1 VGADLASRRVHEES
15 GTLSDSVARVVVD
28 VTGVDRWFDYLIP
41 DHLAAKAV
49 VGTRVRVP
57 LHNRHVPGWIM
68 AVLAVDDVT
77 AEGFDARRLLP
88 LEKVVSVG
96 PDTQTV
102 ALIEWAARRWV
113 SRRRPFFV
121 TASPPRIVAAL
132 GAPQRGLRAIDGAD
146 REPWVEDLL
155 RAPGPAVVQVG
166 PHDDVASVVV
176 TAALHG
182 PTLVVA
188 PMVSTARN
196 IAARLR
202 HRGASTA
209 LVPDDWARAASGVDV
224 VVGARS
230 AVWARIDGLA
240 SIVVVDEHD
249 DSLQEERTPTWHAR
263 DVAIERAQRLGIP
276 CLLVSPVPSIAARV
290 AAANRRVV
298 LASGARWPTVR
309 IIDRSRDERWGS
321 SLLSGELIDVL
332 RDPVKRVVCVLN
344 TKGRARLL
352 TCNSCTRIVRCEAC
366 DAAMTQPDP
375 DHLSCPRCA
384 ATRPVVCADCGATAL
399 RAVRRGVSRLREELE
414 AAAGRPVVEVGTGDE
429 RTGVDAFVAG
439 ASVFVGTEAVLHRI
453 DDADVVVL
461 LDVDGELLAPRF
473 RAAEATLELVVHAAR
488 RVRNARDGE
497 GSGEV
502 WLQTHHPDHDLL
514 DGLRR
519 GDLTTFVD
527 AETQR
532 RRALSL
538 PPFGAL
544 ARISGPGAD
553 DAADQL
559 ATSLHVSVARR
570 DGEVLV
576 RAATYDTLADELA
589 HLARAKKSR
598 WRVAVD
604 PPRA

>member
-1 VGADLASRRVHEES
+1 MGADLASRRVHEES

-41 DHLAAKAV
+41 DHFAAKAV
-49 VGTRVRVP
+49 VGARVRVP
-57 LHNRHVPGWIM
+57 LHNRNVPGWIM
-68 AVLAVDDVT
+68 AVLSVDDVA

-88 LEKVVSVG
+88 LDKVVSVG
-96 PDTQTV
+96 PDASIV
-102 ALIEWAARRWV
+102 ALIEWAARRYV

-132 GAPQRGLRAIDGAD
+132 GAPQRGLRTIDGVD
-146 REPWVEDLL
+146 RESWVDDLL

-166 PHDDVASVVV
+166 PHDDVTSVAV
-176 TAALHG
+176 TAAMHG

-230 AVWARIDGLA
+230 SVWTRIDGLT

-276 CLLVSPVPSIAARV
+276 CLLVSPVPTIAARV
-290 AAANRRVV
+290 AAGNRHVV
-298 LASGARWPTVR
+298 LASGAQWPTVR
-309 IIDRSRDERWGS
+309 VIDRSRDERWGS

-332 RDPVKRVVCVLN
+332 RDPAKRVVCVLN

-366 DAAMTQPDP
+366 DAAMAQPDA
-375 DHLSCPRCA
+375 DRLACPRCS
-384 ATRPVVCADCGATAL
+384 ATRPVVCAECGATAL
-399 RAVRRGVSRLREELE
+399 RAVRRGVSRLRDELE
-414 AAAGRPVVEVGTGDE
+414 AAAGRPVVEVGAGDDS
-429 RTGVDAFVAG
+429 VDVRAG
-439 ASVFVGTEAVLHRI
+439 VFVGTEAVLHRVEH
-453 DDADVVVL
+453 AEVVVF
-461 LDVDGELLAPRF
+461 LDIDGELLAPRF
-473 RAAEATLELVVHAAR
+473 RAGEATLALVVLAAR
-488 RVRNARDGE
+488 RVAERG
-497 GSGEV
+497 GEV
-502 WLQTHHPDHDLL
+502 WLQTHHPEHELL
-514 DGLRR
+514 DGLRC
-519 GDLTTFVD
+519 GDLSAFVT

-532 RRALSL
+532 RRQLAL

-544 ARISGPGAD
+544 ARISGPGAE

-559 ATSLHVSVARR
+559 AGSLYVSVARR

-576 RAATYDTLADELA
+576 RAATHEVLADEM
-589 HLARAKKSR
+589 ARLERDKNSR

-604 PPRA
+604 PPRV

>member
-1 VGADLASRRVHEES
+1 MGADVASRRVHEES

-41 DHLAAKAV
+41 DHLAAKAI
-49 VGTRVRVP
+49 VGARVRVP

-68 AVLAVDDVT
+68 AVLTTGDVT
-77 AEGFDARRLLP
+77 AEGFDVRRLLP
-88 LEKVVSVG
+88 LDKVVSVG
-96 PDTQTV
+96 PDATVV
-102 ALIEWAARRWV
+102 ALIEWAARRYV

-132 GAPQRGLRAIDGAD
+132 GAPQRGLRAIDGTD
-146 REPWVEDLL
+146 REPWVDDLL

-166 PHDDVASVVV
+166 PHDDVTSVVV

-182 PTLVVA
+182 PVLVVA

-230 AVWARIDGLA
+230 AVWTRIDGLA

-263 DVAIERAQRLGIP
+263 DVAVERAQRLGIP
-276 CLLVSPVPSIAARV
+276 CLLVSPVPSVAARV
-290 AAANRRVV
+290 AAGNRHVA
-298 LASGARWPTVR
+298 LASAARWPTVR
-309 IIDRSRDERWGS
+309 VIDRSRDERWGS
-321 SLLSGELIDVL
+321 SLLSGELIEVL
-332 RDPVKRVVCVLN
+332 RDPAKRIVCVLN

-352 TCNSCTRIVRCEAC
+352 TCNSCTRIVRCETC

-375 DHLSCPRCA
+375 QHLECPRCA

-399 RAVRRGVSRLREELE
+399 RAVRRGVARLRDELE
-414 AAAGRPVVEVGTGDE
+414 AAAGRRVVEVGTGDE
-429 RTGVDAFVAG
+429 RIDAG

-461 LDVDGELLAPRF
+461 LDVDSELLAPRF

-497 GSGEV
+497 VSGEV

-527 AETQR
+527 AESQR

-559 ATSLHVSVARR
+559 ATSLHVAVARR
-570 DGEVLV
+570 DGDVLV
-576 RAATYDTLADELA
+576 RAATYETLADELA
-589 HLARAKKSR
+589 HLARAKNSR